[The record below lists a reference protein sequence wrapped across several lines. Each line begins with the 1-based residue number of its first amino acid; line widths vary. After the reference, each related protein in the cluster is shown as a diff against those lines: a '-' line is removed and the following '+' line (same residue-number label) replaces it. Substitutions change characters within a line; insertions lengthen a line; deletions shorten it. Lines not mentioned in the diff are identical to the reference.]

1 MIPDGTYTAVVDRIE
16 DSLATLEVD
25 GDDELYALTVDEQDL
40 PDPARHADAILQI
53 ELVDETLVG
62 VDYDEQATEDRS
74 AQAQDR
80 FDRLSQRPPR
90 DDESDGSR

>member
-25 GDDELYALTVDEQDL
+25 GDDELYSLTVEEHEL
-40 PDPARHADAILQI
+40 PDPARHADAILDI
-53 ELVDETLVG
+53 EIIDETLLG
-62 VDYDEQATEDRS
+62 VDYDEAATEARK

-80 FDRLSQRPPR
+80 FDKLSQRPPR
-90 DDESDGSR
+90 DDDSETPQ